1 MKLLLTACVAVVP
14 LLAHAGLVFEED
26 TTPAAQ
32 QFVPVAP
39 KPEWRGLK
47 GDTVEQTL
55 RRWAKDE
62 WTIVYDTATQYELL
76 APVRFEGDF
85 DDAVAQFIS
94 LYSKA
99 DIPLDAQIQ
108 KEQRVVYIT
117 SRGGRK

>member
-1 MKLLLTACVAVVP
+1 MKLIVIACAAITP
-14 LLAHAGLVFEED
+14 LLAHAGLVFEEEAP
-26 TTPAAQ
+26 PAQQ
-32 QFVPVAP
+32 QFVPVIP

-47 GDTVEQTL
+47 GETVEQTL
-55 RRWAKDE
+55 RRWAKED

-76 APVRFEGDF
+76 APVRFDGEF
-85 DDAVAQFIS
+85 DEAVVQFIS
-94 LYSKA
+94 LYGKA